1 MLDYL
6 KRLIITLKK
15 TTTFGKIYTQL
26 IENLNK
32 CPDMQNLLDHLKIL
46 LQKDERLLSQGEI
59 LKNKVIELA
68 LKLDKDLIKLLLSDE
83 KMKEVFF
90 VDVDGT
96 LIFDKDKFVRFVSNK
111 QFLPDSYTAFKNK
124 IGLIDEK
131 GEFISEKK
139 EVVLSWPYK
148 DCVLEGGM
156 TKEDQKR
163 DEIFWNEILAPD
175 EISRLLNPKVFTN
188 AKRIDA
194 KGEHKLDKF
203 KTDEKGDI
211 KDNLIIKGNN
221 LLALHSL
228 RKRFA
233 GKVKLIYIDPPYY
246 FKSSPS
252 SDTFLYNTS
261 FKLSSWL
268 TFMKDRL
275 KVAQELLSKD
285 GVIFI
290 QINEDGLGY
299 LKILLDEI
307 LGENNFI
314 NEICVKVKNVAGV
327 AAGGE
332 EISLRDL
339 KESILVYAKDKKSF
353 SGFKNRE
360 YWEEM
365 SVEDIEDLKVIYK
378 IGKVYK
384 TKEIISGSDL
394 KIKMNYHKDFQIM
407 NLKQVAEKEKIDILV
422 ALEKYKDYVF
432 NDTFKSQT
440 SIRELV
446 IKNSTEHDLLISVE
460 YTPRSGSWSGQNIR
474 QFYIGKIKRLVG
486 LIGHKVKIEK
496 GTVFYRKT
504 FGNIWTDISWN
515 GITNEGGVVLNF
527 GKKPE
532 KLLYRIIDITTEPG
546 DIVLDFFA
554 GTGTTCAVAHKM
566 GRQYIGVE
574 QLDYGENSAVVRL
587 KNVING
593 DQTGISKEVGWQG
606 GGDFVYL
613 ELMKWNEN
621 FVEKILSAK
630 TKDELKKLWAT
641 MKEKAFL
648 SYKVDVKTIDE
659 HAKDFDDLSIED
671 QKRFLLECLDKN
683 HLYVNYS
690 EIDDE
695 EYGVSEEDKKL
706 NRGFYEG

>member
-1 MLDYL
+1 
-6 KRLIITLKK
+6 
-15 TTTFGKIYTQL
+15 
-26 IENLNK
+26 
-32 CPDMQNLLDHLKIL
+32 MQNLLEDLKKI
-46 LQKDERLLSQGEI
+46 LQKDERLVSGGEI
-59 LKNKVIELA
+59 LKNKIIELA
-68 LKLDKDLIKLLLSDE
+68 LKLDKNLIKLLLSDE

-90 VDVDGT
+90 IDVDGT
-96 LIFDKDKFVRFVSNK
+96 LVFDKDKFIKFVSNK

-131 GEFISEKK
+131 NEFISEKK

-175 EISRLLNPKVFTN
+175 QITRLLDLKVFTN
-188 AKRIDA
+188 AKRID
-194 KGEHKLDKF
+194 KDGGHKF
-203 KTDEKGDI
+203 NGFRTDANGDI

-221 LLALHSL
+221 LLVLHSL
-228 RKRFA
+228 KKRFA

-246 FKSSPS
+246 FHENKSE
-252 SDTFLYNTS
+252 DTFNYNTN

-268 TFMKDRL
+268 VFMRNRLEVAKD
-275 KVAQELLSKD
+275 LLSKD
-285 GVIFI
+285 GAILI
-290 QINEDGLGY
+290 QIDDDGLPY
-299 LKILLDEI
+299 LKVMLDELFGI
-307 LGENNFI
+307 ENCI
-314 NEICVKVKNVAGV
+314 TTIAVKVTSESGVKVSANKPVRVKETILCYSKSSSDWKYNRQFVIDETYDPNYRYFVENPEDDPKKWIITNIKYRFSAITGKEKATEEDLYRFQIKYKNNVFSV
-327 AAGGE
+327 RD
-332 EISLRDL
+332 ISKEL
-339 KESILVYAKDKKSF
+339 KNQYF
-353 SGFKNRE
+353 SKNKNRF
-360 YWEEM
+360 
-365 SVEDIEDLKVIYK
+365 VVLKKENK
-378 IGKVYK
+378 IR
-384 TKEIISGSDL
+384 
-394 KIKMNYHKDFQIM
+394 
-407 NLKQVAEKEKIDILV
+407 ILWNNGEV
-422 ALEKYKDYVF
+422 VF
-432 NDTFKSQT
+432 FAN
-440 SIRELV
+440 
-446 IKNSTEHDLLISVE
+446 
-460 YTPRSGSWSGQNIR
+460 
-474 QFYIGKIKRLVG
+474 
-486 LIGHKVKIEK
+486 KVKIINGREVAVK
-496 GTVFYRKT
+496 YLSD
-504 FGNIWTDISWN
+504 IWTDISWD
-515 GITNEGGVVLNF
+515 GIAKEGGVTLKK

-532 KLLYRIIDITTEPG
+532 RLLERIINISTIKNDL
-546 DIVLDFFA
+546 VMDFFA

-593 DQTGISKEVGWQG
+593 DPTGISKEVGWKG

-630 TKDELKKLWAT
+630 TKDELKKLWGT

-706 NRGFYEG
+706 NRNFYE